1 MLVKKSTQS
10 NKYETA
16 CYVQEAPIE
25 CGLASYKD
33 DPRGFKQFR
42 SVNGHAY
49 VEFDATVQTFGCYN
63 RMRRRY
69 DPVNYCAV
77 VDKDERIAELK
88 RKNDWR
94 GELNHPNPD
103 IAGER
108 LTDIRMTIP
117 EPTRCSHI
125 LRKNRLEGDRYKAI
139 ITTDPGCACGQQVAE
154 EIIDLGMVPS
164 FSVRLLGTMI
174 PNAGYNQ
181 PNMRVTKVITYDMVD
196 YPSHEGADGDVAP
209 IIHQESVIPE
219 KTSECVIFLKN
230 LAQYCSEQ
238 SEDMRAIC
246 ESFEISVDELMGIQN
261 ESIVVE
267 QADGCKM
274 RIPLR
279 GEVRREALDI
289 LMNRGLK

>member
-1 MLVKKSTQS
+1 MPLKSTQT

-16 CYVQEAPIE
+16 CYVQEAPTPCE
-25 CGLASYKD
+25 V

-49 VEFDATVQTFGCYN
+49 VEFDSTLQTFNCYN

-69 DPVNYCAV
+69 DAHNLERVINE
-77 VDKDERIAELK
+77 DERITELK
-88 RKNDWR
+88 RNNKWR

-103 IAGER
+103 IAGQR

-117 EPTRCSHI
+117 EPTRTSHMI
-125 LRKNRLEGDRYKAI
+125 RNNRLEGDRYKGI
-139 ITTDPGCACGQQVAE
+139 ITTDPGCECGRQVAE

-174 PNAGYNQ
+174 PNAPINQ
-181 PNMRVTKVITYDMVD
+181 PNMRVTKVITYDLVD
-196 YPSHEGADGDVAP
+196 YPSHAGADGDVSP
-209 IIHQESVIPE
+209 IVHQESVTPIPDE
-219 KTSECVIFLKN
+219 GCVIFLKN
-230 LAQYCSEQ
+230 LAKYCAEQ
-238 SEDMRAIC
+238 SEDMKTIC
-246 ESFEISVDELMGIQN
+246 ESFQISMDELVGIQN

-267 QADGCKM
+267 QADGCRM

-279 GEVRREALDI
+279 GEVRREALNI
-289 LMNRGLK
+289 LLGRK

>member
-1 MLVKKSTQS
+1 MPLKSTQT

-16 CYVQEAPIE
+16 CYVQEAPTPCE
-25 CGLASYKD
+25 V

-49 VEFDATVQTFGCYN
+49 VEFDSTLQTFNCYN

-69 DPVNYCAV
+69 DPHNLERVINE
-77 VDKDERIAELK
+77 DERITELK
-88 RKNDWR
+88 RNNKWR

-103 IAGER
+103 IAGQR

-117 EPTRCSHI
+117 EPTRTSHMI
-125 LRKNRLEGDRYKAI
+125 RNNRLEGDRYKGI
-139 ITTDPGCACGQQVAE
+139 ITTDPGCECGRQVAE

-174 PNAGYNQ
+174 PNAPINQ
-181 PNMRVTKVITYDMVD
+181 PNMRVTKVITYDLVD
-196 YPSHEGADGDVAP
+196 YPSHAGADGDVSP
-209 IIHQESVIPE
+209 IVHQESVTPIPDE
-219 KTSECVIFLKN
+219 GYVIFLKN
-230 LAQYCSEQ
+230 LAKYCAEQ
-238 SEDMRAIC
+238 SEDMKTIC
-246 ESFEISVDELMGIQN
+246 ESFQISVDELMGIQN

-267 QADGCKM
+267 QADGCRM

-279 GEVRREALDI
+279 GEVRREALNI
-289 LMNRGLK
+289 LLNRK

>member
-1 MLVKKSTQS
+1 MPLKSTQT

-16 CYVQEAPIE
+16 CFVQEAPVD
-25 CGLASYKD
+25 CGLESYKTN
-33 DPRGFKQFR
+33 PRGFKQFT

-49 VEFDATVQTFGCYN
+49 VEFDSTVQTFGCYN
-63 RMRRRY
+63 RMKRRY
-69 DPVNYCAV
+69 DPINYCGV
-77 VDKDERIAELK
+77 VDNDERISELK

-94 GELNHPNPD
+94 GELNHPNPE
-103 IAGER
+103 IRGQQ

-117 EPTRCSHI
+117 EPTRCSHM
-125 LRKNRLEGDRYKAI
+125 LRHNRREGDKYKAI

-174 PNAGYNQ
+174 PNAPYNT

-196 YPSHEGADGDVAP
+196 YPSHEGADGDISP
-209 IIHQESVIPE
+209 IIHQESAIMTPADE
-219 KTSECVIFLKN
+219 GYVIFLKE
-230 LAQYCSEQ
+230 LGKYCAEE

-246 ESFEISVDELMGIQN
+246 ESFEISPSEIMGMQG
-261 ESIVVE
+261 ESICIE

-279 GEVRREALDI
+279 GEVRREALNI
-289 LMNRGLK
+289 LMNYGK